1 MCKKLI
7 YLVVFTLFIE
17 TCIGYLAGL
26 PKVRASSNVEIV
38 VAPNGSGNVC
48 EVASPCSLEAGR
60 DKVRTL
66 NEDMSSDIT
75 VLLRGGTYTL
85 NEPFNLLPGDSGQNG
100 YDIYY
105 RAYPGETP
113 ILSGGTVISGWTLN
127 DATNNIYRAPVAASL
142 ETRQLYVNGQRAER
156 AKGGALPGA
165 QKTETGYTTTDMSM
179 KEWENIQ
186 DIEFVFRKLWTES
199 RCGVS
204 AIVDGEVTMDE
215 PCFQMVNN
223 TRSVQADNPTWIEN
237 AYELLDEEGEWYLDR
252 SGHYLY
258 YIPRAGEDMTSAEVI
273 APVLE
278 SLVIGTGTLEDPL
291 ENVVFEGL
299 TFSYATWLQPNGEFG
314 FRDIQAGFMS
324 PNEPPPI
331 AYSYTDVKM
340 PASVSFSG
348 GRNLRFERNTFI
360 HLGSVGLNV
369 DYGAQDNLIQ
379 GNIFKDIS
387 GNAMM
392 LGDVKQE
399 DYHPSVEARAVDR
412 NTIKNNFITKVGAE
426 YHGSVGIWTGYTKNT
441 VVAHNEITDLPYSGI
456 SIGWGWGETDE
467 GGSLN
472 YTIPTIVEN
481 NRIANNKIWNTMH
494 TLVDGAG
501 IYSLSADRNQ
511 IISGNVIS
519 DVHTHGAIYLDNN
532 SRYNTV
538 TNNVSFDIAGSNH
551 LFFNGNKGNT
561 LLSYNFW
568 DQSAK
573 LYDNS
578 KNGVFVSN
586 QVVENPLVLPAS
598 IINNAGLENAFKDL
612 NPPTSPTDTEAPSVP
627 GSLSLIEGDTA
638 ILDNSVSL
646 QWQASSDNTAVTGY
660 EILRDGI
667 VVGVTTATV
676 FTVRNL
682 EPGRAYAFSVAAR
695 DAALNLSSLTPT
707 LLVTTSNQSNLDN
720 LAYNKKVVATY
731 ESPEGREAEMHIDR
745 NPENA
750 VDGDPLTYA
759 ASINEYA
766 WQQQVDLGSLQT
778 FNRVVVMMDP
788 GYYASEYDIRTSN
801 DGINFTTIKSVV
813 GFSGG
818 TSEQI
823 ISNTEA
829 RYVRIVALKPD
840 GPGQPGNQM
849 VIYELEIYNDLAG
862 DPNPSEVNMALNKP
876 ARAFYIGGDNVT
888 TKTTGYEAIVDDDLT
903 TYAQVPRASV
913 WKAAVDLGFATDF
926 NQIKVSMPLTAYA
939 SDFKIEVSDNGSTYS
954 TVSEVAEFEGGTYT
968 VYSSKNARY
977 VRVAAVAPVNPLDGE
992 QMAIAEIGVYNTDN
1006 LSIEQT
1012 SQALNDDGTSTT
1024 MLQGNE
1030 AVKANDGDFN
1040 TSAISAEQD
1049 PWHWNLNLGTIKNI
1063 NQIRLLV
1070 SAIPET
1076 SDYMDIGIST
1086 SVNGIDFIDLEEIT
1100 AFSGGWKTIRFE
1112 DRNAQYVRISLAHTG
1127 ASPTAGANLSLNEVE
1142 VYHEN
1147 VVEIDQRTTNSS
1159 DTDRYYYQMVSSQA
1173 YVFQAGDI
1181 LEYEFMLLSDKA
1193 GIGGV
1198 DIATSD
1204 GKRLKDQGDW
1214 VDQWH
1219 ISGNPASDL
1228 SAQGQNLWLK
1238 RTMKVPSSMQGRTAS
1253 AWRLAME
1260 NDQPLTELQVKYKNL
1275 LVRNVFGK
1283 VALRINMDG
1292 SIPVTGEFIQGYE
1305 LDTSVKS
1312 VQLNKRSVNLL
1323 IGATEALVANVVP
1336 AYALNKQVVWTSSHP
1351 DIANV
1356 DQEGVVT
1363 AIQAGSAIVTA
1374 TTADGGYSEQ
1384 AEVKVRLYTTSSD
1397 NYALNKPAKA
1407 YTSGGADSTTHS
1419 GHEPGKANDG
1429 SLETVAVSNMVFAW
1443 NWEVDLEQ
1451 VRPINFIQGHMHEAS
1466 YATEFDIVGSVNGET
1481 YQLLGHYEN
1490 FNGGHFTLRFPTQSY
1505 RYVQIRALKPDGP
1518 GQKGDLMFLSEVEVY
1533 KESPIDP
1540 TITPIQASFDKNI
1553 TKAADLEVSLFL
1565 NGQTL
1570 TSIIKEEEGLERNVD
1585 YTINGNVVK
1594 LKKEY
1599 LSGLTGSEV
1608 QFSFLF
1614 SAGPTRIYTVS
1625 LTDSTPITNP
1635 EPNSGSETKPITKDE
1650 KDENETPLDGEG
1662 KTTSETYP
1670 TDVNPGHWAAL
1681 AVRKAINLGIVN
1693 GYSDGTF
1700 RPSSAV
1706 TRAEFTTM
1714 LIRSL
1719 KLTGDAG
1726 TPAFKDLSAIPVW
1739 ARDSVAQAVNMGIIN
1754 GYSDDSFRPSNQI
1767 TRAEMAVMIVKALK
1781 LPVSEPNNLYFS
1793 DVEHIPMWAKPY
1805 VSAAYAVGL
1814 LKGRENNL
1822 FAPQAEATRAEAVF
1836 LILSFLEY
1844 KE

>member
-1 MCKKLI
+1 MRKKLI
-7 YLVVFTLFIE
+7 FLVVFTLLIE
-17 TCIGYLAGL
+17 TCIGFFAGL
-26 PKVRASSNVEIV
+26 PTVSASSNVEIF

-48 EVASPCSLEAGR
+48 EVASPCSLEEGR

-85 NEPFNLLPGDSGQNG
+85 NEPFNLLPGDSGKNG

-113 ILSGGTVISGWTLN
+113 TLSGGTVISGWTLD
-127 DATNNIYRAPVAASL
+127 DATANIYRTPVAASL

-156 AKGGALPGA
+156 AKGGVLPGA
-165 QKTETGYTTTDMSM
+165 QKTATGYTTTDMSM
-179 KEWENIQ
+179 KDWGNIE

-199 RCGVS
+199 RCGV
-204 AIVDGEVTMDE
+204 ATIVDGTITMDE

-237 AYELLDEEGEWYLDR
+237 AYELMDEEGEWYLDR
-252 SGHYLY
+252 TEHYLY
-258 YIPRAGEDMTSAEVI
+258 YKPRAGEDMTSAEVI

-278 SLVIGTGTLEDPL
+278 SLVRGTGTLEDPL

-299 TFSYATWLQPNGEFG
+299 TFAYATWLQPNGEFG
-314 FRDIQAGFMS
+314 FREIQAGFMS

-348 GRNLRFERNTFI
+348 GRNLRFERNTFV

-399 DYHPSVEARAVDR
+399 DYHPSVQARAVDR

-481 NRIANNKIWNTMH
+481 NRIMNNKIWNTMH

-551 LFFNGNKGNT
+551 LFFNGNRGNT

-586 QVVENPLVLPAS
+586 QVVENPVVLPAS
-598 IINNAGLENAFKDL
+598 IINNAGLEDAFKDL
-612 NPPTSPTDTEAPSVP
+612 NPPTIPTDTEAPTVP
-627 GSLSLIEGDTA
+627 ASLSLIEGDTA
-638 ILDNSVSL
+638 VLDNSVSL

-682 EPGRAYAFSVAAR
+682 EPGRGYEFSVAAR

-707 LLVTTSNQSNLDN
+707 LTVTTSNQSNLDN
-720 LAYNKKVVATY
+720 LAHNKKVVATY

-759 ASINEYA
+759 ASINEYN

-778 FNRVVVMMDP
+778 LNRVVVMMDP

-801 DGINFTTIKSVV
+801 DGIHFTTIKSVV
-813 GFSGG
+813 EFSGG

-823 ISNTEA
+823 IGNTEA

-840 GPGQPGNQM
+840 GPSQPGNQM
-849 VIYELEIYNDLAG
+849 VIYELEIYNDSAG
-862 DPNPSEVNMALNKP
+862 DPNPSEVNLALNKP
-876 ARAFYIGGDNVT
+876 ARAFYVGGDNVT
-888 TKTTGYEAIVDDDLT
+888 TKTTGYETIVDDDLT

-926 NQIKVSMPLTAYA
+926 NLIKVSMPLTAYA
-939 SDFKIEVSDNGSTYS
+939 SDFNIEVSENGSTYN
-954 TVSEVAEFEGGTYT
+954 TVSAVTGFTGGVYT
-968 VYSSKNARY
+968 VYSSQKARY

-992 QMAIAEIGVYNTDN
+992 QMAIAEIGVYNSNN
-1006 LSIEQT
+1006 LSIEQAA
-1012 SQALNDDGTSTT
+1012 QALNDDGTNTT
-1024 MLQGNE
+1024 MLQGHE
-1030 AVKANDGDFN
+1030 AAKGNDGNPD
-1040 TSAISAEQD
+1040 TSAQSAGQS
-1049 PWHWNLNLGTIKNI
+1049 PWHWNLDLGTVKNI

-1070 SAIPET
+1070 DAITEP
-1076 SDYMDIGIST
+1076 SDHMDIGIST
-1086 SVNGIDFIDLEEIT
+1086 SVNGIDFIAVEEIT
-1100 AFSGGWKTIRFE
+1100 DFKGGWKTIRFE
-1112 DRNAQYVRISLAHTG
+1112 DRDTQYVRLSLAYTG
-1127 ASPTAGANLSLNEVE
+1127 DSPTAGANLFLNEVE
-1142 VYHEN
+1142 IYHEN
-1147 VVEIDQRTTNSS
+1147 VVEIDQRTTDSS
-1159 DTDRYYYQMVSSQA
+1159 DTDRYYYQKVSSQA

-1181 LEYEFMLLSDKA
+1181 LEYEFMLLSDEA
-1193 GIGGV
+1193 GIGGM
-1198 DIATSD
+1198 DIATID

-1219 ISGNPASDL
+1219 IAGNPASDL
-1228 SAQGQNLWLK
+1228 SAQGQNQWLK

-1253 AWRLAME
+1253 AWLLAME
-1260 NDQPLTELQVKYKNL
+1260 NDQPLTELKANYKNL
-1275 LVRNVFGK
+1275 LIRNVFGK
-1283 VALRINMDG
+1283 VALRIQMDG
-1292 SIPVTGEFIQGYE
+1292 SIPVEDEYIQGYE
-1305 LDTSVKS
+1305 LDTTVKS
-1312 VQLNKRSVNLL
+1312 VQLNKSSVDLL
-1323 IGATEALVANVVP
+1323 IGDTEALVANVIP
-1336 AYALNKQVVWTSSHP
+1336 AYALNKQVVWTSSYP
-1351 DIANV
+1351 DIADV

-1363 AIQAGSAIVTA
+1363 AIQAGSTIITA
-1374 TTADGGYSEQ
+1374 TTTDGGFSDQ
-1384 AEVKVRLYTTSSD
+1384 AEVKVRLHTTRSN
-1397 NYALNKPAKA
+1397 NYALNRPAKA
-1407 YTSGGADSTTHS
+1407 YTSGGTDSTTHV

-1429 SLETVAVSNMVFAW
+1429 DLETYSASNMVFAW

-1451 VRPINFIQGHMHEAS
+1451 VRPINFIQGRMHEAS
-1466 YATEFDIVGSVNGET
+1466 YATEFDIVGSVNGQT
-1481 YQLLGHYEN
+1481 YQLIGHYEN
-1490 FNGGHFTLRFPTQSY
+1490 FTGGDFTLRFPTQSY
-1505 RYVQIRALKPDGP
+1505 RYIQVRTLKPDGP
-1518 GQKGDLMFLSEVEVY
+1518 GQAGSLMILNEVEVY
-1533 KESPIDP
+1533 QESPMDP
-1540 TITPIQASFDKNI
+1540 TVTPTNASFDRNAAL
-1553 TKAADLEVSLFL
+1553 AADLEVSLFL

-1570 TSIIKEEEGLERNVD
+1570 TSIVNAEDELERNVD
-1585 YTINGNVVK
+1585 YTVNGNVVK
-1594 LKKEY
+1594 LKKGY
-1599 LSGLTGSEV
+1599 LSSLTGSEV

-1614 SAGPTRIYTVS
+1614 SAGLTRIYTVS

-1635 EPNSGSETKPITKDE
+1635 GPNPKPETKPVTKDE
-1650 KDENETPLDGEG
+1650 KDENEIPSEGEG
-1662 KTTSETYP
+1662 NTTTEVYP
-1670 TDVNPGHWAAL
+1670 TDVAPGHWAAP
-1681 AVRKAINLGIVN
+1681 AVLKAINLGIVK

-1719 KLTGDAG
+1719 KLTGDAE
-1726 TPAFKDLSAIPVW
+1726 TPAFNDLSAIPVW
-1739 ARDSVAQAVNMGIIN
+1739 ARDSVAQAVSIGIIN
-1754 GYSDDSFRPSNQI
+1754 GYSDDNFRPSNQI

-1781 LPVSEPNNLYFS
+1781 LPISEPNKLTFS
-1793 DVEHIPMWAKPY
+1793 DSEHIPMWAKPY
-1805 VSAAYAVGL
+1805 VSTAYAAGL
-1814 LKGRENNL
+1814 MKGRGNNL

-1836 LILSFLEY
+1836 LILSLLEY